1 MRDKVWMKL
10 FDKSETPQRN
20 FNQDK
25 ATTLFVIKSDKFDL
39 FFNQILELREQEEN
53 SLNEKLKSL
62 ILLPKK
68 IQNMVWNIIIYLEQ
82 PSKSRKYQNNIM
94 ES

>member
-1 MRDKVWMKL
+1 M
-10 FDKSETPQRN
+10 PQRN

-68 IQNMVWNIIIYLEQ
+68 IQNMV
-82 PSKSRKYQNNIM
+82 
-94 ES
+94 

>member
-1 MRDKVWMKL
+1 
-10 FDKSETPQRN
+10 
-20 FNQDK
+20 
-25 ATTLFVIKSDKFDL
+25 
-39 FFNQILELREQEEN
+39 LREQEEN

-82 PSKSRKYQNNIM
+82 TSKSRKYQNNIM